1 MTLFSLK
8 WENAAQLTIYIDQLK
23 FEVIKK
29 NENIYNKLTEYNLI
43 TNLIA

>member
-23 FEVIKK
+23 FEGHKK
-29 NENIYNKLTEYNLI
+29 EWKYLQ
-43 TNLIA
+43 